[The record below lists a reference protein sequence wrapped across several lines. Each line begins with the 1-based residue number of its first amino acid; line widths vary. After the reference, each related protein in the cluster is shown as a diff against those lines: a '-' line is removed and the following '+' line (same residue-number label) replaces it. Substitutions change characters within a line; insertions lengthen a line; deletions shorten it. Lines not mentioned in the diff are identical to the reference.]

1 MFGLL
6 NVCTIGCFDET
17 LVSNS
22 KGPVK
27 CVSLNNYSCQTRLT
41 FVNINPD
48 ETLFFPFTVSVNKCG
63 GCDGSCSTIDDPYA
77 WFCVS
82 NKVKKYGC
90 KSI

>member
-1 MFGLL
+1 MLGLL
-6 NVCTIGCFDET
+6 SVCTIGCFDET

-48 ETLFFPFTVSVNKCG
+48 ETLFFPFTVSVNECG
-63 GCDGSCSTIDDPYA
+63 GCGGSCNTIDDSYA
-77 WFCVS
+77 
-82 NKVKKYGC
+82 
-90 KSI
+90 